1 MLIPLTQAGQTLAE
15 LHEILAWRCQVEFE
29 SQP

>member
-15 LHEILAWRCQVEFE
+15 LHEILAGDAE
-29 SQP
+29 